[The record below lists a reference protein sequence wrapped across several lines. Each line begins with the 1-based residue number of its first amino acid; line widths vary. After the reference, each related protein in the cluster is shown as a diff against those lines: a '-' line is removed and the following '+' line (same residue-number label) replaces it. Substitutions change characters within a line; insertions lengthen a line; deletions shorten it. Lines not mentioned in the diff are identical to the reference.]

1 MFDESMFNQEEYEVC
16 EFCGVN
22 MDVWD
27 EHRSECPV
35 NFVSQEN
42 FEYIRK
48 EQDAIYKEVL
58 EGGDFANMLGTQMLI
73 AIDLLISSQKKWQN
87 KSLMSKFDE
96 LLNRYSDLTGFTK
109 ALHQSGVLN
118 TADDVIKFLEDPS
131 MYDELFSVWME
142 HGQPDATTDTWI
154 FFQDSVSSKRW
165 NQDNKH
171 S

>member
-1 MFDESMFNQEEYEVC
+1 MENTL
-16 EFCGVN
+16 EFL
-22 MDVWD
+22 
-27 EHRSECPV
+27 
-35 NFVSQEN
+35 
-42 FEYIRK
+42 EYIRK